1 MVNRTRDFRAPIY
14 EELKHFLR
22 CTRKEKNPNHYCT
35 QSELAKNLKMSLRD
49 VGKTLHELVSDGLVI
64 HDKTKQNGR
73 LQDRFIPT
81 SERLHE
87 STEMIRE
94 MENNIKS
101 QLETMRELAVKMRD
115 RPAIKEVKSM
125 PVLTDSRKENKLSQS
140 HSLTGKIDKIGQN
153 HLDQFCEIVNRILSY
168 IDSMNYATY
177 DGSLDAD
184 ELTDKVINNLRK
196 STMTEI
202 NQVIQ
207 YALNPHSA
215 RTSQLLL
222 DTIRMKIPTFFTLAQ
237 FQKLSKIKI

>member
-1 MVNRTRDFRAPIY
+1 MINHTRDFRAPIY

-49 VGKTLHELVSDGLVI
+49 VGKTLHQLVSDGLVI
-64 HDKTKQNGR
+64 HDKVKQNGR
-73 LQDRFIPT
+73 LQDRFIPST
-81 SERLHE
+81 ERLHE
-87 STEMIRE
+87 SAEMIRD

-101 QLETMRELAVKMRD
+101 QLEIMRELAVKMRA

-125 PVLTDSRKENKLSQS
+125 PVLTDSRRENELSQA

-153 HLDQFCEIVNRILSY
+153 HLDQFCDIVNRILSY

-177 DGSLDAD
+177 DGSLESD
-184 ELTDKVINNLRK
+184 ELTDKVIKNLRK
-196 STMTEI
+196 NTITEI
-202 NQVIQ
+202 NEVIQ
-207 YALNPHSA
+207 YSLKPHSA
-215 RTSQLLL
+215 RQSQLLL

-237 FQKLSKIKI
+237 LQKMSKIKI

>member
-125 PVLTDSRKENKLSQS
+125 PVLLDSRKENKLSQS
-140 HSLTGKIDKIGQN
+140 QLQ
-153 HLDQFCEIVNRILSY
+153 RILIS
-168 IDSMNYATY
+168 ILMSKK
-177 DGSLDAD
+177 LR
-184 ELTDKVINNLRK
+184 LLILNN
-196 STMTEI
+196 
-202 NQVIQ
+202 
-207 YALNPHSA
+207 H
-215 RTSQLLL
+215 
-222 DTIRMKIPTFFTLAQ
+222 
-237 FQKLSKIKI
+237 